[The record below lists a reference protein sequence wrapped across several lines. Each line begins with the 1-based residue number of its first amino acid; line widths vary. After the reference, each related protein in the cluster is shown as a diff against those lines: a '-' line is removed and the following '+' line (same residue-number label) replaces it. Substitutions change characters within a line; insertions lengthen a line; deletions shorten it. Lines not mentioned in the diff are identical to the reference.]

1 MSRRKWIIPGC
12 ALLAIV
18 VVGIVLVIAPA
29 AVALRL
35 AGFRSEGST
44 DDYLSEQA
52 SVAPP
57 TIRWPAGSA
66 PLAPLTPTPNAAS
79 PADGASSPPATAGPL
94 PEPLDELLVDVW
106 FLSGPTTFYAAD
118 IHAERLER
126 GRVEDSKLAYYIEF
140 DQVGINACLSHWFGV
155 YVAQEERVR
164 NAWIDLQ
171 PGGAVVYADVN
182 LELGWQ
188 RAGAVF
194 MLDASGRQLVL
205 VGVDIDGRLYSTPPA
220 GSIADLVAQLEAE
233 TNRALRELIF
243 LDSAGQLAIQRIS
256 ISQDRVQIL
265 AY

>member
-1 MSRRKWIIPGC
+1 MSRRKWVIPGC
-12 ALLAIV
+12 ALLAII
-18 VVGIVLVIAPA
+18 VVGIVLVVAPA

-52 SVAPP
+52 SLEPP
-57 TIRWPAGSA
+57 TIQWSAGSA
-66 PLAPLTPTPNAAS
+66 LSAPLTPTVSVTGTAA
-79 PADGASSPPATAGPL
+79 PPQAGGDSL
-94 PEPLDELLVDVW
+94 PESLDAVQVDIW
-106 FLSGPTTFYAAD
+106 FLSGPTTFYAED
-118 IHAERLER
+118 IYAERLER
-126 GRVEDSKLAYYIEF
+126 GRVKDGKVAYYIEWYGR
-140 DQVGINACLSHWFGV
+140 V
-155 YVAQEERVR
+155 VAQEERVR
-164 NAWIDLQ
+164 NVSLDLQ
-171 PGGAVVYADVN
+171 SGGAVLYADVN

-188 RAGAVF
+188 RVGAVF

-220 GSIADLVAQLEAE
+220 GSIADLVAQLEAQ

-243 LDSAGQLAIQRIS
+243 LDPAGQLVIQRIS

>member
-18 VVGIVLVIAPA
+18 LVGIVLVVTPA

-44 DDYLSEQA
+44 DEYLSEQA
-52 SVAPP
+52 SLEPP
-57 TIRWPAGSA
+57 TIQWSAGSA
-66 PLAPLTPTPNAAS
+66 LSAPLTPTVR
-79 PADGASSPPATAGPL
+79 PADGAAPPQAGGDSL
-94 PEPLDELLVDVW
+94 PEPLDAVLVDVW
-106 FLSGPTTFYAAD
+106 FLSGPTTFYAED
-118 IHAERLER
+118 IYAERLER
-126 GRVEDSKLAYYIEF
+126 GRVKDGKVAYYIEF
-140 DQVGINACLSHWFGV
+140 DQVGINACLGHWFGA

-188 RAGAVF
+188 RVGAVF

-243 LDSAGQLAIQRIS
+243 LDSAGQLTIQRIS